1 MALTAG
7 RDVEQLVEDY
17 ERLLDGD
24 RSKLDVL
31 GESFRYHA
39 PGMPEEGLQQEAF
52 EGFLG
57 AARERFP
64 DLRVT
69 IENNLVGDEVTMQEW
84 KMAGTHEGEVD
95 GVPPTGREMELY
107 TMTTTVV
114 SGGKIQEVREYFDQ
128 QELTSQLESEE

>member
-1 MALTAG
+1 M
-7 RDVEQLVEDY
+7 EQLVEDY
-17 ERLLDGD
+17 ETLLDGD
-24 RSKLDVL
+24 RSKLDVF

-52 EGFLG
+52 EEFLG

-69 IENNLVGDEVTMQEW
+69 IENNLVGNEVTMQEW
-84 KMAGTHEGEVD
+84 KMIGTHEGEVD

-114 SGGKIQEVREYFDQ
+114 SDGKIQEVREYFDQ
-128 QELTSQLESEE
+128 QELMSQLEP